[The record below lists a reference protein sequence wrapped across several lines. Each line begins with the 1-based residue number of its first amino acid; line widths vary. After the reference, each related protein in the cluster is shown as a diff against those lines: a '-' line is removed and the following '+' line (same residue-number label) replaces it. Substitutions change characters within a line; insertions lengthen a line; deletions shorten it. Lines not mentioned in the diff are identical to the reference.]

1 MFIPSIYSLSISISM
16 EAPPSFDTLFYEA
29 LQLSSTAPYV
39 PQSLDAPIESID
51 DVVRK
56 AAECQMALKDELL
69 LKVPDAVRIAAGR
82 GMTSND
88 ILEFSGSDRYKGKGE
103 FSYLFLLKG
112 PRDREQ
118 RDALF
123 AAGFVPLIEIL
134 RFEMAPFEVRH
145 SWTPGTNA
153 NKVTLVWPG
162 GRQAGQ

>member
-1 MFIPSIYSLSISISM
+1 MD
-16 EAPPSFDTLFYEA
+16 APQSFDSLFYEA
-29 LQLSSTAPYV
+29 LQLASTAPFV
-39 PQSLDAPIESID
+39 PGGVAEHVESVE

-56 AAECQMALKDELL
+56 ATECQVALKSELL
-69 LKVPDAVRIAAGR
+69 AKVPDAVRIAAGK

-88 ILEFSGSDRYKGKGE
+88 ILEFGGGDRYKGKGE

-123 AAGFVPLIEIL
+123 AAGFVPLIEVL

-145 SWTPGTNA
+145 SWTPGTNV

-162 GRQAGQ
+162 RKAA

>member
-1 MFIPSIYSLSISISM
+1 M
-16 EAPPSFDTLFYEA
+16 EAPQSFDSLFYEA
-29 LQLSSTAPYV
+29 LQLTSTAPYV
-39 PQSLDAPIESID
+39 PEITAPVESIA

-69 LKVPDAVRIAAGR
+69 AKVPDAVRIAAGR

-88 ILEFSGSDRYKGKGE
+88 ILEFSGSDRYKTKGE

-162 GRQAGQ
+162 TTVGQAGQQAGL